1 MSTGLLSGLLS
12 VQPDAPAGEPPLKV
26 VMIDRKNI
34 IINPDNRKIYRIGD
48 VSRLQEDIKTNG
60 IRQPLEV
67 VELDGGNYKLIGGER
82 RLTACEELAKEGDTR
97 FEALPCVILKLK
109 HDDDEKIALITANA
123 TARDLTDGERLAQY
137 ETLKEI
143 LTRRKSL
150 GGLSGKVR
158 DELCRILGLS
168 TGAAARLNAIS
179 ENCGDDTKRE
189 LQAGEI
195 TLMGAYRR
203 AQEIIAARMA
213 QQESAKAPKPAKPVY
228 EKPVVFDCKPES
240 SVTIPKSTVEDDE
253 FELDRKMERAGKL
266 PEWAYSQAAEIC
278 REDWTKCLSEF
289 SDEGI
294 RKSKIME
301 YTHTGHPL
309 QCGGYVHYTSTTV
322 CIGVN
327 TRRIE
332 LPWEKFA
339 DACKEVG
346 IAPALKPVESEVSG
360 QQEEQQRGRKTLH
373 ILAEKT
379 IKETA
384 TWELAW
390 EDVQF
395 GLEYYKQPLP
405 GGVMFWKRIDQNRQH
420 AGIMNYDD
428 YAIILQDGKFF
439 TCGWIPKI
447 SVIAE
452 LVRYFVLK

>member
-1 MSTGLLSGLLS
+1 MSTGLLSGLLN
-12 VQPDAPAGEPPLKV
+12 VQPDAPAGSGMQV

-48 VSRLQEDIKTNG
+48 VSRLKEDIKTNG

-97 FEALPCVILKLK
+97 FETLPCVILKLK
-109 HDDDEKIALITANA
+109 YDDDEKIALITANA

-203 AQEIIAARMA
+203 AQEIIAERMA
-213 QQESAKAPKPAKPVY
+213 QQEAAKAPKRDEPVY

-240 SVTIPKSTVEDDE
+240 PVTIPKNPDYDEWNLPPECRLAVEE
-253 FELDRKMERAGKL
+253 AHKKAKEATESHGL
-266 PEWAYSQAAEIC
+266 PEKPAES
-278 REDWTKCLSEF
+278 RGKDTL
-289 SDEGI
+289 
-294 RKSKIME
+294 RK
-301 YTHTGHPL
+301 
-309 QCGGYVHYTSTTV
+309 
-322 CIGVN
+322 
-327 TRRIE
+327 
-332 LPWEKFA
+332 
-339 DACKEVG
+339 
-346 IAPALKPVESEVSG
+346 
-360 QQEEQQRGRKTLH
+360 
-373 ILAEKT
+373 LAEKML
-379 IKETA
+379 EGNA
-384 TWELAW
+384 PWEMAW

-395 GLEYYKQPLP
+395 RLEYDKQPLP
-405 GGVMFWKRIDQNRQH
+405 GGATLWRRVDETRKESGQTCE
-420 AGIMNYDD
+420 D
-428 YAIILQDGKFF
+428 YAIILQDNKFY
-439 TCGWIPKI
+439 TCGWISFYSGITDLLTK
-447 SVIAE
+447 
-452 LVRYFVLK
+452 YFDLK

>member
-12 VQPDAPAGEPPLKV
+12 VQPDAPAGPGMRV

-48 VSRLQEDIKTNG
+48 VSRLKEDIKTNG

-109 HDDDEKIALITANA
+109 YDDDEKIALITANA

-213 QQESAKAPKPAKPVY
+213 QQEAAKAPKPAKPMY

-240 SVTIPKSTVEDDE
+240 SVTIPQNPDYDEWNLPLECRLAVEE
-253 FELDRKMERAGKL
+253 AHKKANESHGL
-266 PEWAYSQAAEIC
+266 PEKSAES
-278 REDWTKCLSEF
+278 RGKDTL
-289 SDEGI
+289 
-294 RKSKIME
+294 RK
-301 YTHTGHPL
+301 
-309 QCGGYVHYTSTTV
+309 
-322 CIGVN
+322 
-327 TRRIE
+327 
-332 LPWEKFA
+332 
-339 DACKEVG
+339 
-346 IAPALKPVESEVSG
+346 
-360 QQEEQQRGRKTLH
+360 
-373 ILAEKT
+373 LAEKT
-379 IKETA
+379 LGA
-384 TWELAW
+384 NAAWELAW
-390 EDVQF
+390 EDVRF
-395 GLEYYKQPLP
+395 RLAYYKQPLP
-405 GGVMFWKRIDQNRQH
+405 GGATLWKRIDTTRED
-420 AGIMNYDD
+420 AGQTCDD
-428 YAIILQDGKFF
+428 YAIILQDNSFV
-439 TCGWIPKI
+439 TCGWISFYSGITDILTKYF
-447 SVIAE
+447 E
-452 LVRYFVLK
+452 LK

>member
-12 VQPDAPAGEPPLKV
+12 VQPDAPAGSGMQV

-48 VSRLQEDIKTNG
+48 VSRLKEDIKTNG

-109 HDDDEKIALITANA
+109 YDDDEKIALITANA

-203 AQEIIAARMA
+203 AQEIIAERMA
-213 QQESAKAPKPAKPVY
+213 QQEAAKAPKLEEPVY

-240 SVTIPKSTVEDDE
+240 SVTIPQNPDYDEWNLPLECRLAVEE
-253 FELDRKMERAGKL
+253 AHKKAKEATASHGL
-266 PEWAYSQAAEIC
+266 PEKPKES
-278 REDWTKCLSEF
+278 RGKDTL
-289 SDEGI
+289 
-294 RKSKIME
+294 RK
-301 YTHTGHPL
+301 
-309 QCGGYVHYTSTTV
+309 
-322 CIGVN
+322 
-327 TRRIE
+327 
-332 LPWEKFA
+332 
-339 DACKEVG
+339 
-346 IAPALKPVESEVSG
+346 
-360 QQEEQQRGRKTLH
+360 
-373 ILAEKT
+373 LAEKML
-379 IKETA
+379 EDNA
-384 TWELAW
+384 PWEMAW

-395 GLEYYKQPLP
+395 RLEYDKQPLP
-405 GGVMFWKRIDQNRQH
+405 GGATLWRRVDETRKESGQTCE
-420 AGIMNYDD
+420 D
-428 YAIILQDGKFF
+428 YAIILQDNKFY
-439 TCGWIPKI
+439 TCGWISFYSGITDLLTK
-447 SVIAE
+447 
-452 LVRYFVLK
+452 YFDLK

>member
-1 MSTGLLSGLLS
+1 MSTGLLSGLLG
-12 VQPDAPAGEPPLKV
+12 VQPDAPAGPGMQV

-48 VSRLQEDIKTNG
+48 VSRLKEDIKTNG

-109 HDDDEKIALITANA
+109 YDDDEKIALITANA
-123 TARDLTDGERLAQY
+123 TARELTDGERLAQY

-203 AQEIIAARMA
+203 AQEIIAERMA
-213 QQESAKAPKPAKPVY
+213 QQESAKAPKPDKPVY

-240 SVTIPKSTVEDDE
+240 SVTVPKQEQEYPEWVIESAKEVC
-253 FELDRKMERAGKL
+253 ELDWVKSASSFTAEALVTAKGGNCGRSLHKGFVSFDNSKIRFWWSGHGDYCFTWAKFVKFCVEKGFAEKPIKSHGL
-266 PEWAYSQAAEIC
+266 PE
-278 REDWTKCLSEF
+278 
-289 SDEGI
+289 
-294 RKSKIME
+294 
-301 YTHTGHPL
+301 
-309 QCGGYVHYTSTTV
+309 
-322 CIGVN
+322 
-327 TRRIE
+327 
-332 LPWEKFA
+332 
-339 DACKEVG
+339 
-346 IAPALKPVESEVSG
+346 KPEES
-360 QQEEQQRGRKTLH
+360 RGKDTLH
-373 ILAEKT
+373 KLAEKM
-379 IKETA
+379 IDVDA
-384 TWELAW
+384 PWELFVKQVMFQLA
-390 EDVQF
+390 
-395 GLEYYKQPLP
+395 YYSQPLP
-405 GGVMFWKRIDQNRQH
+405 GGATLWRRVDETRKESGQTCE
-420 AGIMNYDD
+420 D
-428 YAIILQDGKFF
+428 YAIILQDNKFY
-439 TCGWIPKI
+439 TCGWISFYSGITDLLTK
-447 SVIAE
+447 
-452 LVRYFVLK
+452 YFDLK

>member
-12 VQPDAPAGEPPLKV
+12 AQPDAPAGEPPLKV

-48 VSRLQEDIKTNG
+48 VSRLKEDIKTNG

-97 FEALPCVILKLK
+97 FEAIPCVILKLK
-109 HDDDEKIALITANA
+109 YDDDEKIALITANA

-203 AQEIIAARMA
+203 AQEIIEAKKPPVEPPK
-213 QQESAKAPKPAKPVY
+213 QEKVVY
-228 EKPVVFDCKPES
+228 EKPVVFDCPPKAAE
-240 SVTIPKSTVEDDE
+240 TIPQNPDYDE
-253 FELDRKMERAGKL
+253 WNL
-266 PEWAYSQAAEIC
+266 PPEC
-278 REDWTKCLSEF
+278 RVAWK
-289 SDEGI
+289 
-294 RKSKIME
+294 
-301 YTHTGHPL
+301 
-309 QCGGYVHYTSTTV
+309 
-322 CIGVN
+322 
-327 TRRIE
+327 
-332 LPWEKFA
+332 
-339 DACKEVG
+339 
-346 IAPALKPVESEVSG
+346 
-360 QQEEQQRGRKTLH
+360 
-373 ILAEKT
+373 
-379 IKETA
+379 
-384 TWELAW
+384 LAW

>member
-1 MSTGLLSGLLS
+1 MSSAGLVSGLLYTQNT
-12 VQPDAPAGEPPLKV
+12 VPAGPGMRV

-34 IINPDNRKIYRIGD
+34 ITNPDNRKIYRIGD
-48 VSRLQEDIKTNG
+48 VSRLKEDIKTNG

-67 VELDGGNYKLIGGER
+67 VDLADGNYKLIGGER

-150 GGLSGKVR
+150 GGLTGKVR

-203 AQEIIAARMA
+203 AQEIIAERMA
-213 QQESAKAPKPAKPVY
+213 QQEAAKAPKRDEPVY

-240 SVTIPKSTVEDDE
+240 SVTVPQNPDYDEWNLPPECRLAVEE
-253 FELDRKMERAGKL
+253 AHKKAKEANESHGLPGK
-266 PEWAYSQAAEIC
+266 PAES
-278 REDWTKCLSEF
+278 R
-289 SDEGI
+289 G
-294 RKSKIME
+294 
-301 YTHTGHPL
+301 
-309 QCGGYVHYTSTTV
+309 
-322 CIGVN
+322 
-327 TRRIE
+327 
-332 LPWEKFA
+332 
-339 DACKEVG
+339 KE
-346 IAPALKPVESEVSG
+346 
-360 QQEEQQRGRKTLH
+360 TLH
-373 ILAEKT
+373 KLAEKML
-379 IKETA
+379 A
-384 TWELAW
+384 DNAPWEMAW

-395 GLEYYKQPLP
+395 RLEYDKQPLP
-405 GGVMFWKRIDQNRQH
+405 GGATLWRRVDETRKESGQTCE
-420 AGIMNYDD
+420 D
-428 YAIILQDGKFF
+428 YAIILQDNKFY
-439 TCGWIPKI
+439 TCGWISFYSGITDLLTK
-447 SVIAE
+447 
-452 LVRYFVLK
+452 YFDLK

>member
-12 VQPDAPAGEPPLKV
+12 VQPDDPAGSGMQV

-48 VSRLQEDIKTNG
+48 VSRLKEDIKTNG

-109 HDDDEKIALITANA
+109 YDDEEKIALITANA
-123 TARDLTDGERLAQY
+123 TARELTDGERLAQY

-203 AQEIIAARMA
+203 AQEIISERMA
-213 QQESAKAPKPAKPVY
+213 QQEAAKAPKPDKPVY

-240 SVTIPKSTVEDDE
+240 SVTIPKQEQEYPEWVIESAKEVC
-253 FELDRKMERAGKL
+253 ELDWIKSARSFTAEALVTAKGGECGRSLQKGFVDFDNRKIRFWWSGHGDYCFTWAKFVKFCVEKGFAEKPIKIHGL
-266 PEWAYSQAAEIC
+266 PEKPEEY
-278 REDWTKCLSEF
+278 RGKDTL
-289 SDEGI
+289 
-294 RKSKIME
+294 RK
-301 YTHTGHPL
+301 
-309 QCGGYVHYTSTTV
+309 
-322 CIGVN
+322 
-327 TRRIE
+327 
-332 LPWEKFA
+332 
-339 DACKEVG
+339 
-346 IAPALKPVESEVSG
+346 
-360 QQEEQQRGRKTLH
+360 
-373 ILAEKT
+373 LAEK
-379 IKETA
+379 
-384 TWELAW
+384 ELSQKALW
-390 EDVQF
+390 TFDRNLF
-395 GLEYYKQPLP
+395 IYHLDFYKHSLP
-405 GGVMFWKRIDQNRQH
+405 GGAELYRMEDSQKDEHTR
-420 AGIMNYDD
+420 
-428 YAIILQDGKFF
+428 YAIILQDYKFF
-439 TCGWIPKI
+439 TSGWEPYEEAVE
-447 SVIAE
+447 S
-452 LVRYFVLK
+452 LVRYLNLK

>member
-12 VQPDAPAGEPPLKV
+12 VQPDAPAGSGMQV

-48 VSRLQEDIKTNG
+48 VSRLKEDIKTNG

-109 HDDDEKIALITANA
+109 YDDDEKIALITANA

-203 AQEIIAARMA
+203 AQEIVAARMA
-213 QQESAKAPKPAKPVY
+213 QQEAAKAPKPDKPVY

-240 SVTIPKSTVEDDE
+240 SVTIPKQEQEYPEWVIESAKEVC
-253 FELDRKMERAGKL
+253 ELDWVKSARSFTAEALVTAKGGLCGRNLQKGFVDFDNRKIRFWRSGHGDYCFTWAKFVNFCVEKGFAEKPIKSHGL
-266 PEWAYSQAAEIC
+266 PEKPEES
-278 REDWTKCLSEF
+278 RGKDTL
-289 SDEGI
+289 
-294 RKSKIME
+294 RK
-301 YTHTGHPL
+301 
-309 QCGGYVHYTSTTV
+309 
-322 CIGVN
+322 
-327 TRRIE
+327 
-332 LPWEKFA
+332 
-339 DACKEVG
+339 
-346 IAPALKPVESEVSG
+346 
-360 QQEEQQRGRKTLH
+360 
-373 ILAEKT
+373 LAEKML
-379 IKETA
+379 EDNA
-384 TWELAW
+384 PWEMAW

-395 GLEYYKQPLP
+395 RLEYDKQPLP
-405 GGVMFWKRIDQNRQH
+405 GGATLWRRVDETRKESGQTCE
-420 AGIMNYDD
+420 D
-428 YAIILQDGKFF
+428 YAIILQDNKFY
-439 TCGWIPKI
+439 TCGWISFYSGITDLLTK
-447 SVIAE
+447 
-452 LVRYFVLK
+452 YFDLK

>member
-1 MSTGLLSGLLS
+1 MSTGLLDGLLS
-12 VQPDAPAGEPPLKV
+12 VQPDDPAGPGMRV

-48 VSRLQEDIKTNG
+48 VSRLKEDIKTNG

-97 FEALPCVILKLK
+97 FGALPCVILKLK
-109 HDDDEKIALITANA
+109 YDDDEKIALITANA

-137 ETLKEI
+137 ETLKKI

-213 QQESAKAPKPAKPVY
+213 QQEAAKTPKPDKPVY

-240 SVTIPKSTVEDDE
+240 SVTVPKQEQEYPEWVIESAKEVC
-253 FELDRKMERAGKL
+253 ELDWVKSARSFTAEALVTAKGGECGRSLHKGFVNFDNSKIRFWWSEHGDYCFTWAKFVKFCVEKGFAEKPVKSHGL
-266 PEWAYSQAAEIC
+266 PEKPEES
-278 REDWTKCLSEF
+278 RGKDTL
-289 SDEGI
+289 
-294 RKSKIME
+294 RK
-301 YTHTGHPL
+301 
-309 QCGGYVHYTSTTV
+309 
-322 CIGVN
+322 
-327 TRRIE
+327 
-332 LPWEKFA
+332 
-339 DACKEVG
+339 
-346 IAPALKPVESEVSG
+346 
-360 QQEEQQRGRKTLH
+360 
-373 ILAEKT
+373 LAEKML
-379 IKETA
+379 EDNA
-384 TWELAW
+384 PWEMAW

-395 GLEYYKQPLP
+395 RLEYDKQPLP
-405 GGVMFWKRIDQNRQH
+405 GGATLWRRVDETRKESGQTCE
-420 AGIMNYDD
+420 D
-428 YAIILQDGKFF
+428 YAIILQDNKFY
-439 TCGWIPKI
+439 TCGWISFYSGITDLLTK
-447 SVIAE
+447 
-452 LVRYFVLK
+452 YFDLK

>member
-1 MSTGLLSGLLS
+1 MSTGLVGGLLS
-12 VQPDAPAGEPPLKV
+12 VQPDAPAGSGMQV

-48 VSRLQEDIKTNG
+48 VSRLKEDIKTNG

-109 HDDDEKIALITANA
+109 NDDDDKIALITANA

-179 ENCGDDTKRE
+179 ENCGDDTKQE

-203 AQEIIAARMA
+203 AQEIIAERMA
-213 QQESAKAPKPAKPVY
+213 QQEAAKAPKRDEPVY

-240 SVTIPKSTVEDDE
+240 SVTVPKQASERHCPPQNIP
-253 FELDRKMERAGKL
+253 AGHEPKATESHGL
-266 PEWAYSQAAEIC
+266 PEKPAES
-278 REDWTKCLSEF
+278 RGKDTL
-289 SDEGI
+289 
-294 RKSKIME
+294 RK
-301 YTHTGHPL
+301 
-309 QCGGYVHYTSTTV
+309 
-322 CIGVN
+322 
-327 TRRIE
+327 
-332 LPWEKFA
+332 
-339 DACKEVG
+339 
-346 IAPALKPVESEVSG
+346 
-360 QQEEQQRGRKTLH
+360 
-373 ILAEKT
+373 LAEK
-379 IKETA
+379 
-384 TWELAW
+384 ELSQKALW
-390 EDVQF
+390 TFDRNLFIYQLDF
-395 GLEYYKQPLP
+395 YKHSLP
-405 GGVMFWKRIDQNRQH
+405 GGAELYRMEDSQNDGHSR
-420 AGIMNYDD
+420 
-428 YAIILQDGKFF
+428 YAIILQDYKFF
-439 TCGWIPKI
+439 TSGWEPYEEAIE
-447 SVIAE
+447 S
-452 LVRYFVLK
+452 LVRYLNLK

>member
-1 MSTGLLSGLLS
+1 MSTGLLKGLLS
-12 VQPDAPAGEPPLKV
+12 VQPDAPAGSGMQV

-48 VSRLQEDIKTNG
+48 VSRLKEDIKTNG

-82 RLTACEELAKEGDTR
+82 RLTACEELVKEGDTR

-203 AQEIIAARMA
+203 AQEIIAEKMA
-213 QQESAKAPKPAKPVY
+213 QQEAAKAPKPDKPVY

-240 SVTIPKSTVEDDE
+240 SVTVPKQAPESHCAPQNIP
-253 FELDRKMERAGKL
+253 AGYEPKATESHGL
-266 PEWAYSQAAEIC
+266 PEKPEES
-278 REDWTKCLSEF
+278 RGKDTL
-289 SDEGI
+289 
-294 RKSKIME
+294 RK
-301 YTHTGHPL
+301 
-309 QCGGYVHYTSTTV
+309 
-322 CIGVN
+322 
-327 TRRIE
+327 
-332 LPWEKFA
+332 
-339 DACKEVG
+339 
-346 IAPALKPVESEVSG
+346 
-360 QQEEQQRGRKTLH
+360 
-373 ILAEKT
+373 LAEK
-379 IKETA
+379 
-384 TWELAW
+384 ELSRKALW
-390 EDVQF
+390 TFDRNLFIFQLDF
-395 GLEYYKQPLP
+395 YKHSLP
-405 GGVMFWKRIDQNRQH
+405 GGAELYRMEDRQKDEDKR
-420 AGIMNYDD
+420 
-428 YAIILQDGKFF
+428 YAIILQDYEFF
-439 TCGWIPKI
+439 TSGWETYEEAIE
-447 SVIAE
+447 SLA
-452 LVRYFVLK
+452 RYLNMK

>member
-12 VQPDAPAGEPPLKV
+12 VQPDDPAGSGMQV

-48 VSRLQEDIKTNG
+48 VSRLKEDIKTNG

-82 RLTACEELAKEGDTR
+82 RLTACEELAREGDTR

-109 HDDDEKIALITANA
+109 YDDDEKIALITANA

-213 QQESAKAPKPAKPVY
+213 QQEAAKAPKPDKPVH

-240 SVTIPKSTVEDDE
+240 SVTVPKQAPESHCAPQNIP
-253 FELDRKMERAGKL
+253 AGYEPKATESHGL
-266 PEWAYSQAAEIC
+266 PERPEES
-278 REDWTKCLSEF
+278 RGKDTL
-289 SDEGI
+289 
-294 RKSKIME
+294 RK
-301 YTHTGHPL
+301 
-309 QCGGYVHYTSTTV
+309 
-322 CIGVN
+322 
-327 TRRIE
+327 
-332 LPWEKFA
+332 
-339 DACKEVG
+339 
-346 IAPALKPVESEVSG
+346 
-360 QQEEQQRGRKTLH
+360 
-373 ILAEKT
+373 LAEK
-379 IKETA
+379 
-384 TWELAW
+384 ELSQKALW
-390 EDVQF
+390 TFDRNLFIYQLDF
-395 GLEYYKQPLP
+395 YKHSLP
-405 GGVMFWKRIDQNRQH
+405 GGAELYRMEDSQKDEHTR
-420 AGIMNYDD
+420 
-428 YAIILQDGKFF
+428 YAIILQDYKFF
-439 TCGWIPKI
+439 TSGWEPYEEAVE
-447 SVIAE
+447 S
-452 LVRYFVLK
+452 LVRYLSLK

>member
-1 MSTGLLSGLLS
+1 MSTGLLNGLLS
-12 VQPDAPAGEPPLKV
+12 VQPDAPAGPGMRV
-26 VMIDRKNI
+26 FMIDRKNI

-48 VSRLQEDIKTNG
+48 VSRLKEDIKTNG

-97 FEALPCVILKLK
+97 FGALPCVILKLK

-213 QQESAKAPKPAKPVY
+213 QQEAAKAPKPDKPVY

-240 SVTIPKSTVEDDE
+240 SVTIPKQEQEYPEWVIESAKEVC
-253 FELDRKMERAGKL
+253 ELDWVKSTRSFTAEALVTAKGGVCGRSLQKGFVNFDNSKIRFWWSGHGDYCFT
-266 PEWAYSQAAEIC
+266 WAKFVKFCVEKGLTEKPIKSHG
-278 REDWTKCLSEF
+278 LSENPEE
-289 SDEGI
+289 SRGKDTL
-294 RKSKIME
+294 RK
-301 YTHTGHPL
+301 
-309 QCGGYVHYTSTTV
+309 
-322 CIGVN
+322 
-327 TRRIE
+327 
-332 LPWEKFA
+332 
-339 DACKEVG
+339 
-346 IAPALKPVESEVSG
+346 
-360 QQEEQQRGRKTLH
+360 
-373 ILAEKT
+373 LAEK
-379 IKETA
+379 
-384 TWELAW
+384 ELSRKALW
-390 EDVQF
+390 TFDRNLVIFQLDF
-395 GLEYYKQPLP
+395 YKHSLP
-405 GGVMFWKRIDQNRQH
+405 GGAELYRMEDRQKDEDKR
-420 AGIMNYDD
+420 
-428 YAIILQDGKFF
+428 YAIILQDYEFF
-439 TCGWIPKI
+439 TSGWETYEEAIE
-447 SVIAE
+447 SLA
-452 LVRYFVLK
+452 RYLNLK

>member
-1 MSTGLLSGLLS
+1 MSTGLVSGLLS
-12 VQPDAPAGEPPLKV
+12 VQPDDPAGSGMQV

-48 VSRLQEDIKTNG
+48 VSRLKEDIKTNG

-109 HDDDEKIALITANA
+109 YDDDEKIALITANA
-123 TARDLTDGERLAQY
+123 TARELTDGERLAQY

-213 QQESAKAPKPAKPVY
+213 QQDAAKAPKPDKLVY
-228 EKPVVFDCKPES
+228 EKTVVFDCKPES
-240 SVTIPKSTVEDDE
+240 SVTVPQNPDYDEWNLPLVCRLAVEE
-253 FELDRKMERAGKL
+253 AHKKAKEAAESHGL
-266 PEWAYSQAAEIC
+266 PEKPEESRGKDTLRKLAKKMID
-278 REDWTKCLSEF
+278 EDA
-289 SDEGI
+289 
-294 RKSKIME
+294 
-301 YTHTGHPL
+301 
-309 QCGGYVHYTSTTV
+309 
-322 CIGVN
+322 
-327 TRRIE
+327 
-332 LPWEKFA
+332 PWELFVKQVMF
-339 DACKEVG
+339 
-346 IAPALKPVESEVSG
+346 
-360 QQEEQQRGRKTLH
+360 R
-373 ILAEKT
+373 LA
-379 IKETA
+379 
-384 TWELAW
+384 
-390 EDVQF
+390 
-395 GLEYYKQPLP
+395 YYSQPLP
-405 GGVMFWKRIDQNRQH
+405 GGAKLWMRRDEIRKEANFYSADS
-420 AGIMNYDD
+420 
-428 YAIILQDGKFF
+428 YAITLQDNTFF
-439 TCGWIPKI
+439 SKGWESEESIIERLTKYF
-447 SVIAE
+447 E
-452 LVRYFVLK
+452 LK

>member
-12 VQPDAPAGEPPLKV
+12 VQPDDPAGSGMQV

-34 IINPDNRKIYRIGD
+34 IINPENRKIYRIGD
-48 VSRLQEDIKTNG
+48 VSRLKEDIKTNG

-109 HDDDEKIALITANA
+109 YDDDEKIALITANA

-213 QQESAKAPKPAKPVY
+213 QQEAAKAPKPDKPVY

-240 SVTIPKSTVEDDE
+240 SVTIPKQAPESHC
-253 FELDRKMERAGKL
+253 KPQNIPAGYEPKATESHGL
-266 PEWAYSQAAEIC
+266 P
-278 REDWTKCLSEF
+278 D
-289 SDEGI
+289 
-294 RKSKIME
+294 
-301 YTHTGHPL
+301 
-309 QCGGYVHYTSTTV
+309 
-322 CIGVN
+322 
-327 TRRIE
+327 
-332 LPWEKFA
+332 
-339 DACKEVG
+339 
-346 IAPALKPVESEVSG
+346 KPEES
-360 QQEEQQRGRKTLH
+360 RGKDTLH
-373 ILAEKT
+373 MLAEKT

-384 TWELAW
+384 PWELAW

-452 LVRYFVLK
+452 LVRFFVLK

>member
-1 MSTGLLSGLLS
+1 MSTGLVHSLLDA
-12 VQPDAPAGEPPLKV
+12 QPSTPTGEPPLKV

-48 VSRLQEDIKTNG
+48 VSRLKEDIKTNG

-203 AQEIIAARMA
+203 AQEIIAERLA
-213 QQESAKAPKPAKPVY
+213 QQEAAKAPKRDDSVY

-240 SVTIPKSTVEDDE
+240 SVTVPKQAPESHCPPQNIPAAHEPKATESH
-253 FELDRKMERAGKL
+253 GL
-266 PEWAYSQAAEIC
+266 PEKAAE
-278 REDWTKCLSEF
+278 S
-289 SDEGI
+289 
-294 RKSKIME
+294 
-301 YTHTGHPL
+301 
-309 QCGGYVHYTSTTV
+309 
-322 CIGVN
+322 
-327 TRRIE
+327 
-332 LPWEKFA
+332 
-339 DACKEVG
+339 
-346 IAPALKPVESEVSG
+346 
-360 QQEEQQRGRKTLH
+360 RGKDTLH
-373 ILAEKT
+373 KLAEK
-379 IKETA
+379 
-384 TWELAW
+384 ELSQKALW
-390 EDVQF
+390 TFDRNLFIYQLDF
-395 GLEYYKQPLP
+395 YKHSLP
-405 GGVMFWKRIDQNRQH
+405 GGAELYRMEDRQKDEHKR
-420 AGIMNYDD
+420 
-428 YAIILQDGKFF
+428 YAIILQDYEFF
-439 TCGWIPKI
+439 TSGWETYEEAVE
-447 SVIAE
+447 SLA
-452 LVRYFVLK
+452 RYLNLK

>member
-12 VQPDAPAGEPPLKV
+12 VQPDAPAGSEMQV

-48 VSRLQEDIKTNG
+48 VSRLKEDIKTNG

-67 VELDGGNYKLIGGER
+67 VELDNGNYKLIGGER

-109 HDDDEKIALITANA
+109 YDDDEKIALITANA

-228 EKPVVFDCKPES
+228 ENPVVFDCKPES
-240 SVTIPKSTVEDDE
+240 SVTVPKQAPESHCAPQNIP
-253 FELDRKMERAGKL
+253 AGYEPKATESHGL
-266 PEWAYSQAAEIC
+266 PE
-278 REDWTKCLSEF
+278 K
-289 SDEGI
+289 
-294 RKSKIME
+294 
-301 YTHTGHPL
+301 P
-309 QCGGYVHYTSTTV
+309 
-322 CIGVN
+322 
-327 TRRIE
+327 
-332 LPWEKFA
+332 
-339 DACKEVG
+339 KE
-346 IAPALKPVESEVSG
+346 S
-360 QQEEQQRGRKTLH
+360 RGKNTLH
-373 ILAEKT
+373 KLAEKM
-379 IKETA
+379 INEDA
-384 TWELAW
+384 PWELFVKQVMFRLA
-390 EDVQF
+390 
-395 GLEYYKQPLP
+395 YYSQPLP
-405 GGVMFWKRIDQNRQH
+405 GGAQLWMRRDEIRKEANFYNADS
-420 AGIMNYDD
+420 
-428 YAIILQDGKFF
+428 YAITLQDNTFF
-439 TCGWIPKI
+439 SKGWESEECIIERLTKYF
-447 SVIAE
+447 E
-452 LVRYFVLK
+452 LK